1 MSTNQDVQLPVKNTG
16 NNSKGNISPTE
27 PRNPTIASPQYSKTV
42 GRAEDLKTNFMK
54 LIQVLKK
61 K

>member
-1 MSTNQDVQLPVKNTG
+1 MPVKNT
-16 NNSKGNISPTE
+16 NNNRKGNMSPTE

-42 GRAEDLKTNFMK
+42 GTAEDHLKTNFTK